1 VIYFIYISLT
11 VIFMMYM
18 NKLLKNKLKRLI
30 MEVLMEEN
38 WSNWSLIIDRTG
50 KIHSCG
56 MDHASWMDSHWKPKS
71 MAPGYKI
78 NVQSHGDDDQ
88 VLYVDERANNGILR
102 KRLVAFAEDNG
113 IKSIV
118 WTNSITHRGRLE
130 QL

>member
-1 VIYFIYISLT
+1 
-11 VIFMMYM
+11 MMYM
-18 NKLLKNKLKRLI
+18 NKLLKNKLKKLI
-30 MEVLMEEN
+30 LEVLMEEN

-56 MDHASWMDSHWKPKS
+56 MDHASWMDNHWKPKS

-78 NVQSHGDDDQ
+78 NVQSHGDDEQ

>member
-1 VIYFIYISLT
+1 
-11 VIFMMYM
+11 M
-18 NKLLKNKLKRLI
+18 NDIMFKNKLKRLI
-30 MEVLMEEN
+30 MEVLLEGN

-50 KIHSCG
+50 KIHDCG
-56 MDHASWMDSHWKPKS
+56 SDHASWMDYYWKPKS
-71 MAPGYKI
+71 MAPGYRI
-78 NVQSHGDDDQ
+78 NVQRHGDSERL
-88 VLYVDERANNGILR
+88 LYVDERANSGILR

>member
-1 VIYFIYISLT
+1 
-11 VIFMMYM
+11 MMYM
-18 NKLLKNKLKRLI
+18 NLDKQIMVEIKDKLKSLVWK
-30 MEVLMEEN
+30 VLMEGSF
-38 WSNWSLIIDRTG
+38 SNWSLIIDRTG
-50 KIHSCG
+50 KIHDCG
-56 MDHASWMDSHWKPKS
+56 SDHASWMDYYWKPKS

-88 VLYVDERANNGILR
+88 VLYVDERANSGMLR
-102 KRLVAFAEDNG
+102 KKLIAFAEDNG